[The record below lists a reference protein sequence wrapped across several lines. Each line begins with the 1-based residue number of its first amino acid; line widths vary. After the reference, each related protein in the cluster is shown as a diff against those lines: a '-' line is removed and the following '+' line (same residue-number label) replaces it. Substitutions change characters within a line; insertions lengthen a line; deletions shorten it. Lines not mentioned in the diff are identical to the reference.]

1 MQVKRLQISAFRGI
15 ESLDLE
21 FRPGA
26 TVLIG
31 VNGVGK
37 SSILECLA
45 KLIFLYTDLIL
56 PRGLVPYWREESI
69 KNGKLLTSNSITFET
84 TQEEIGEW
92 GFISHSGNTQGIAT
106 DSAQSESDGHSHS
119 QGKKPGELTQEP
131 EGFLDAIQAEITEK
145 IDQDKENINIPLG
158 VYYPT
163 SRIIPSSPLEDREG
177 LSHKHQYR
185 PNFLNIQALE
195 GRLDFTEFFTWFKD
209 REDLENE
216 TRLETNP
223 DHRDRQLEAIRN
235 AIPIFLPGFSQL
247 RIKRSPRRMVVTKNG
262 QELIISQLSD
272 GEKSLLTI
280 IGDIARRLAI
290 CNPAL
295 ENPLEG
301 EGIILIDEIDAHL
314 HPKWQRDL
322 VPKLVETFPN
332 CQFFI
337 TTHSPQIISDVRSE
351 NIYLLKQDEAG
362 EVIAVHPDGTYGR
375 DSNQILE
382 DVMGVSARPELVDR
396 HLKQLFRLIDSGDL
410 SAARDLKNQLESAI
424 GIDEPEFAK
433 ADVLIRRKE
442 ILGR

>member
-1 MQVKRLQISAFRGI
+1 MQVKRLQINAFRGI
-15 ESLDLE
+15 EALDLE
-21 FRPGA
+21 FHPGA
-26 TVLIG
+26 NVFIG

-37 SSILECLA
+37 SSILDCLA
-45 KLIFLYTDLIL
+45 RLVFLYTDLSISK
-56 PRGLVPYWREESI
+56 GLIPLGDSESI
-69 KNGKLLTSNSITFET
+69 KTGHQESSHSITFQTSRGSEGSWSISINQNSLPSSNTGVT
-84 TQEEIGEW
+84 TENLESLW
-92 GFISHSGNTQGIAT
+92 SNKTQ
-106 DSAQSESDGHSHS
+106 
-119 QGKKPGELTQEP
+119 QGGKN
-131 EGFLDAIQAEITEK
+131 FLEAIQAELKERLKISSDITN
-145 IDQDKENINIPLG
+145 QPLG
-158 VYYPT
+158 IYYPT
-163 SRIIPSSPLEDREG
+163 SRTTPRQPFGDSGNRKHPHSDR
-177 LSHKHQYR
+177 S
-185 PNFLNIQALE
+185 NFLNIQALE

-235 AIPIFLPGFSQL
+235 AIPIFLPGFSHL
-247 RIKRSPRRMVVTKNG
+247 RIKRSPLRMVVTKNG

-280 IGDIARRLAI
+280 VGDIARRLAI

>member
-1 MQVKRLQISAFRGI
+1 MQVKRLQIKALCGI
-15 ESLDLE
+15 ETLDLA

-26 TVLIG
+26 NVLIG

-37 SSILECLA
+37 SSVLQCLA
-45 KLIFLYTDLIL
+45 FLVLLHTDLAKT
-56 PRGLVPYWREESI
+56 GVPKPNSEVLKSGHTYSI
-69 KNGKLLTSNSITFET
+69 NSITFQANDEEGSWSYTVPDLLLYDET
-84 TQEEIGEW
+84 TEPSILEPNPFTLDERWSKLEFLSKINKKVEEGRKLNPDM
-92 GFISHSGNTQGIAT
+92 S
-106 DSAQSESDGHSHS
+106 
-119 QGKKPGELTQEP
+119 L
-131 EGFLDAIQAEITEK
+131 
-145 IDQDKENINIPLG
+145 PLG
-158 VYYPT
+158 IYYPA
-163 SRIIPSSPLEDREG
+163 SRFIPSNSLQENGITSNNGETDN
-177 LSHKHQYR
+177 S
-185 PNFLNIQALE
+185 LNMQAL
-195 GRLDFTEFFTWFKD
+195 GGSVDFTEFFTWFKD

-223 DHRDRQLEAIRN
+223 NYRDRQLEAIRN
-235 AIPIFLPGFSQL
+235 AIPIFLPGFSHL

>member
-1 MQVKRLQISAFRGI
+1 MQVKRLQINAFRGI
-15 ESLDLE
+15 EALDLK
-21 FRPGA
+21 FCPGGN
-26 TVLIG
+26 VLIG

-45 KLIFLYTDLIL
+45 KLVFLYTDLIL
-56 PRGLVPYWREESI
+56 PRGLVELTYGDSI
-69 KNGKLLTSNSITFET
+69 KLGSTESLNTITVKITDGKEGDWHFQLRRKLSLTKDSNSGYEVAENLLSPEET
-84 TQEEIGEW
+84 
-92 GFISHSGNTQGIAT
+92 
-106 DSAQSESDGHSHS
+106 
-119 QGKKPGELTQEP
+119 
-131 EGFLDAIQAEITEK
+131 FLDRIIHEL
-145 IDQDKENINIPLG
+145 KEDIKVHPDSTNLPVGI
-158 VYYPT
+158 YYPVNRNT
-163 SRIIPSSPLEDREG
+163 PRIPFADNSNWAHP
-177 LSHKHQYR
+177 YR
-185 PNFLNIQALE
+185 NYSNFLNIQALE
-195 GRLDFTEFFTWFKD
+195 GRLDFTEFFTWFKE

-223 DHRDRQLEAIRN
+223 DHRDRQLEAIRT
-235 AIPIFLPGFSQL
+235 AIPEFLPGFSHL
-247 RIKRSPRRMVVTKNG
+247 RIKRSPLRMVVTKNG

-314 HPKWQRDL
+314 HPKWQRGI
-322 VPKLVETFPN
+322 VPKLERTFPN

-337 TTHSPQIISDVRSE
+337 ATHSPQIISDVKSE
-351 NIYLLKQDEAG
+351 NIYLLQQDTDG
-362 EVIAVHPDGTYGR
+362 EVTAVHPEGTYGR
-375 DSNQILE
+375 DTNQILE
-382 DVMGVSARPELVDR
+382 DVMGVPDRPEWSKHELQ
-396 HLKQLFRLIDSGDL
+396 QLFRLIDSGDL

>member
-1 MQVKRLQISAFRGI
+1 MQVKRLQINAFRGI
-15 ESLDLE
+15 EALDLE
-21 FRPGA
+21 FHPGSN
-26 TVLIG
+26 VLIG

-45 KLIFLYTDLIL
+45 TLGFMYTDGFRKKSLNPL
-56 PRGLVPYWREESI
+56 PSNDHIKFGHDTSHIAIVCELDNSDFHWGLDVKRED
-69 KNGKLLTSNSITFET
+69 G
-84 TQEEIGEW
+84 
-92 GFISHSGNTQGIAT
+92 QGIDLTGDLETKRLGQIALRT
-106 DSAQSESDGHSHS
+106 RQAFEENPDSTN
-119 QGKKPGELTQEP
+119 L
-131 EGFLDAIQAEITEK
+131 
-145 IDQDKENINIPLG
+145 PLG
-158 VYYPT
+158 IYYPT
-163 SRIIPSSPLEDREG
+163 TRIIPTDPYSRKQNGIIHRD
-177 LSHKHQYR
+177 SHR

-235 AIPIFLPGFSQL
+235 AIPIFLPGFSHL
-247 RIKRSPRRMVVTKNG
+247 RIKRSPLRMVVTKNG

-314 HPKWQRDL
+314 HPKWQRGII
-322 VPKLVETFPN
+322 PKLEHTFPN

-337 TTHSPQIISDVRSE
+337 ATHSPQIISDVKSE
-351 NIYLLKQDEAG
+351 NIYLLQQDAAG
-362 EVIAVHPDGTYGR
+362 EVIAVHPEGTYGR
-375 DSNQILE
+375 DTNQILE
-382 DVMGVSARPELVDR
+382 DVMGVSDRPEWTKQELR
-396 HLKQLFRLIDSGDL
+396 QLFRLIDSGDL
-410 SAARDLKNQLESAI
+410 TAARDLKTQLEHRI
-424 GIDEPEFAK
+424 GPDEPKFAR

>member
-1 MQVKRLQISAFRGI
+1 MQVKRLQIEAFRGI
-15 ESLDLE
+15 EALDLK

-26 TVLIG
+26 NVLIG

-45 KLIFLYTDLIL
+45 TLILFYTDLIL
-56 PRGLVPYWREESI
+56 PRGLLPIWRKELI
-69 KNGKLLTSNSITFET
+69 KNGKELTSNSITFET
-84 TQEEIGEW
+84 TEGNTGKW
-92 GFISHSGNTQGIAT
+92 GFLRHSGRMLGIT
-106 DSAQSESDGHSHS
+106 LDSEEAVSDVDIDS
-119 QGKKPGELTQEP
+119 QGTRPSELTQEP
-131 EGFLDAIQAEITEK
+131 EGFLDTIQAQIKEK
-145 IDQDKENINIPLG
+145 IYQDRENTNIPLG
-158 VYYPT
+158 IYYPT
-163 SRIIPSSPLEDREG
+163 SRTIPSSPLEDREG
-177 LSHKHQYR
+177 LGHRHQYR

-223 DHRDRQLEAIRN
+223 DHRDRQLEAIRH
-235 AIPIFLPGFSQL
+235 AIPVFLPGFSHL
-247 RIKRSPRRMVVTKNG
+247 RIKRSPLRMVVTKNG

-295 ENPLEG
+295 EDPLKG

-314 HPKWQRDL
+314 HPKWQRGII
-322 VPKLVETFPN
+322 PKLEQTFPN

-337 TTHSPQIISDVRSE
+337 ATHSPQIISDVKSE
-351 NIYLLKQDEAG
+351 NIYLLQQDADG
-362 EVIAVHPDGTYGR
+362 EVIAVHPEGTYGR
-375 DSNQILE
+375 DTNQILE
-382 DVMGVSARPELVDR
+382 DVMGVPERPEWTKQELR
-396 HLKQLFRLIDSGDL
+396 QLFRLIDSGDL
-410 SAARDLKNQLESAI
+410 PAARDLKTQLESAI

>member
-1 MQVKRLQISAFRGI
+1 MQVKRLQINAFRGI
-15 ESLDLE
+15 EALDLE
-21 FRPGA
+21 FHPGA
-26 TVLIG
+26 NVLIG

-45 KLIFLYTDLIL
+45 PFVLYYTDSLGKTSPI
-56 PRGLVPYWREESI
+56 PFPFTEESI
-69 KNGKLLTSNSITFET
+69 KLNHNASSNRITYVVSGNRLLSWELNFERDKP
-84 TQEEIGEW
+84 EEIGLTLSASIQPSDATLLDTIEQLRKRQN
-92 GFISHSGNTQGIAT
+92 IAPETTNVPVGI
-106 DSAQSESDGHSHS
+106 
-119 QGKKPGELTQEP
+119 
-131 EGFLDAIQAEITEK
+131 
-145 IDQDKENINIPLG
+145 
-158 VYYPT
+158 YYPT
-163 SRIIPSSPLEDREG
+163 KRDIPQKLF
-177 LSHKHQYR
+177 LSELKPKNPTSQ
-185 PNFLNIQALE
+185 PSLNTQALE
-195 GRLDFTEFFTWFKD
+195 GRLDFTEFFTWFKE

-235 AIPIFLPGFSQL
+235 AIPVFLPGFSHL
-247 RIKRSPRRMVVTKNG
+247 RIKRSPLRMVVTKNG

-314 HPKWQRDL
+314 HPKWQRGI
-322 VPKLVETFPN
+322 VPKLERTFPN

-337 TTHSPQIISDVRSE
+337 ATHSPQIISDVRSE
-351 NIYLLKQDEAG
+351 NIYLLQQDADG
-362 EVIAVHPDGTYGR
+362 EVIAVHPEGTYGR
-375 DSNQILE
+375 DTNQILE
-382 DVMGVSARPELVDR
+382 DVMGVPERPEWTKQELR
-396 HLKQLFRLIDSGDL
+396 QLFRLIDSGDL
-410 SAARDLKNQLESAI
+410 TAARDLKTQLEHRI
-424 GIDEPEFAK
+424 GPDEPKFAR

>member
-1 MQVKRLQISAFRGI
+1 MQVKRLQINAFRGI
-15 ESLDLE
+15 ETLDLK
-21 FRPGA
+21 FCPA
-26 TVLIG
+26 VNVLIG

-45 KLIFLYTDLIL
+45 KLVFIYTDLSI
-56 PRGLVPYWREESI
+56 PRGLIQLGDRDSIKMGHEESSNLI
-69 KNGKLLTSNSITFET
+69 TFQTSNGSEGSWSFNINQANISLTNTELTSELLEKLFSNIPNQKHTEFLDHIQNELRSRRK
-84 TQEEIGEW
+84 
-92 GFISHSGNTQGIAT
+92 SHSDVTNLPIGI
-106 DSAQSESDGHSHS
+106 
-119 QGKKPGELTQEP
+119 
-131 EGFLDAIQAEITEK
+131 
-145 IDQDKENINIPLG
+145 
-158 VYYPT
+158 YYPT
-163 SRIIPSSPLEDREG
+163 SRMIPRQPFEDSDIRNHAH
-177 LSHKHQYR
+177 SDR

-195 GRLDFTEFFTWFKD
+195 GKLDFTEFFTWFKE

-223 DHRDRQLEAIRN
+223 DHRDRQLEAIRT
-235 AIPIFLPGFSQL
+235 AIPEFLPGFSHL
-247 RIKRSPRRMVVTKNG
+247 RIKRSPLRMVVTKNG

-314 HPKWQRDL
+314 HPKWQRGI
-322 VPKLVETFPN
+322 VPKLERTFPN

-337 TTHSPQIISDVRSE
+337 ATHSPQIISDVKSE
-351 NIYLLKQDEAG
+351 NIYLLQQDAAG
-362 EVIAVHPDGTYGR
+362 EVIAVHPEGTYGR
-375 DSNQILE
+375 DTNQILE
-382 DVMGVSARPELVDR
+382 DVMGVPERPEWSKHDLET
-396 HLKQLFRLIDSGDL
+396 LFSLIDSGDL
-410 SAARDLKNQLESAI
+410 PAARDFKERLESAI

-433 ADVLIRRKE
+433 ADILIRRKE

>member
-1 MQVKRLQISAFRGI
+1 MQVKRLQINAFRGI
-15 ESLDLE
+15 EALDLT

-26 TVLIG
+26 NVLIG

-45 KLIFLYTDLIL
+45 AITFMYTDGFRSSHIIPFPDEDVIKIGHDRSQTTLLCEINQIDVSWTASYGKSDAVNLSNDPSQLSSALAAKSHHIAAPEASNFGNSPIGIYYPALRLI
-56 PRGLVPYWREESI
+56 
-69 KNGKLLTSNSITFET
+69 
-84 TQEEIGEW
+84 
-92 GFISHSGNTQGIAT
+92 
-106 DSAQSESDGHSHS
+106 
-119 QGKKPGELTQEP
+119 PGEP
-131 EGFLDAIQAEITEK
+131 FSPRRKFLDIQR
-145 IDQDKENINIPLG
+145 
-158 VYYPT
+158 
-163 SRIIPSSPLEDREG
+163 SDR
-177 LSHKHQYR
+177 Q
-185 PNFLNIQALE
+185 
-195 GRLDFTEFFTWFKD
+195 LDFTEFFTWFKD

-223 DHRDRQLEAIRN
+223 DHRDRQLEAIRH
-235 AIPIFLPGFSQL
+235 AIPEFLPGFSHL
-247 RIKRSPRRMVVTKNG
+247 RIKRSPLRMVVTKNG

-314 HPKWQRDL
+314 HPKWQRGI
-322 VPKLVETFPN
+322 VPKLEHTFPN

-337 TTHSPQIISDVRSE
+337 ATHSPQIISDVRSE
-351 NIYLLKQDEAG
+351 NIYLLKQDDAG
-362 EVIAVHPDGTYGR
+362 EVIAVHPEGTYGR
-375 DSNQILE
+375 DTNQILE
-382 DVMGVSARPELVDR
+382 DIMGVSDRPEWSKHNLQ
-396 HLKQLFRLIDSGDL
+396 QLFRLIDSGDL
-410 SAARDLKNQLESAI
+410 PAARDLKNQLESAI
-424 GIDEPEFAK
+424 GLDEPEFAK

>member
-1 MQVKRLQISAFRGI
+1 MQVKRLKISAFRGI
-15 ESLDLE
+15 EALDLE
-21 FRPGA
+21 FHPGA
-26 TVLIG
+26 NVLIG

-45 KLIFLYTDLIL
+45 KLVFLYTDL
-56 PRGLVPYWREESI
+56 SI
-69 KNGKLLTSNSITFET
+69 PKGVVQFAHGDSVKVGHKRSENSITLRT
-84 TQEEIGEW
+84 SKGEEGTW
-92 GFISHSGNTQGIAT
+92 HFGVAH
-106 DSAQSESDGHSHS
+106 
-119 QGKKPGELTQEP
+119 
-131 EGFLDAIQAEITEK
+131 DAIPSVNNEFRTEELEELRSSSPRPSTTRLEGK
-145 IDQDKENINIPLG
+145 LFLAGIQDDLMKQIKADRDATNLPLG
-158 VYYPT
+158 IYYPT
-163 SRIIPSSPLEDREG
+163 SRIIPRQPFEDTDNRNHPYWDR
-177 LSHKHQYR
+177 S
-185 PNFLNIQALE
+185 NFLNIQALE
-195 GRLDFTEFFTWFKD
+195 GRLDFTEFFTWFKE

-235 AIPIFLPGFSQL
+235 AIPEFLPGFSHL
-247 RIKRSPRRMVVTKNG
+247 RIKRSPLRMVVTKNG

-314 HPKWQRDL
+314 HPKWQRGI
-322 VPKLVETFPN
+322 VPKLERTFPN

-337 TTHSPQIISDVRSE
+337 ATHSPQIISDVRSE
-351 NIYLLKQDEAG
+351 NIYLLQQDAEG
-362 EVIAVHPDGTYGR
+362 EVIAVHPEGTYGR
-375 DSNQILE
+375 DTNQILE
-382 DVMGVSARPELVDR
+382 DVMGVPERPEWTKQELR
-396 HLKQLFRLIDSGDL
+396 QLFRLIDSGDL
-410 SAARDLKNQLESAI
+410 TAARDLKTQLEDRI
-424 GIDEPEFAK
+424 GPDEPKFAR